1 MFHHLFSSYL
11 LWQTCHLSPLL
22 PFCPRHLQC
31 QQHSLPTF
39 SFHSNHKTCKV
50 ILRLAAPL
58 ASLPSLLSSQGL
70 TDVSS
75 KHLLL
80 LTFPSFPS
88 SPHLTFF
95 PYRTFSLFAIDKC
108 PCGIPHLSSP
118 TKACVSGPILAGCS
132 KPEQE
137 LWPSAAAVVSWLLAV
152 LEQPLSLKQ
161 EGCREQLKSINHPDT
176 PGMPSDSNKGSC
188 W

>member
-108 PCGIPHLSSP
+108 PCGIPHLVAICCSCCFMAPCRAGAAPVSQAGGLQRAVEINKSP
-118 TKACVSGPILAGCS
+118 RHARYA
-132 KPEQE
+132 Q
-137 LWPSAAAVVSWLLAV
+137 W
-152 LEQPLSLKQ
+152 QQ
-161 EGCREQLKSINHPDT
+161 
-176 PGMPSDSNKGSC
+176 
-188 W
+188 